1 MAEKRNI
8 ILFGSM
14 ILLTLSYWLSASL
27 LIGEKPFEIRVL
39 EEEQQEL
46 NENLISAQILASQ
59 LDRVFTLFQENL
71 ALSKADS
78 LADDASLPFL
88 NNLTD
93 MLEELDIKLLG
104 IKPKPRIDKI
114 TYFKAPYIITLE
126 CSYDQF
132 GKFLSEIE
140 RSPRLIT
147 IDEFEVKNGIER
159 IKANTNEDKLI
170 YQEFVVNLSTITLV
184 KSKSKASL
192 SQIFLTLSHPPQPR
206 RLSVLLSPIATV
218 VLMCELR

>member
-14 ILLTLSYWLSASL
+14 ILLTISYWLTASI
-27 LIGEKPFEIRVL
+27 LIGDKPFEIRVL

-88 NNLTD
+88 NNLTAV
-93 MLEELDIKLLG
+93 LEELDIKLLG

-114 TYFKAPYIITLE
+114 TYFKAPYIVTLE

-132 GKFLSEIE
+132 GKFLSELE

-159 IKANTNEDKLI
+159 IKANTDEEKLI

-184 KSKSKASL
+184 KSKSK
-192 SQIFLTLSHPPQPR
+192 
-206 RLSVLLSPIATV
+206 V
-218 VLMCELR
+218 VS

>member
-8 ILFGSM
+8 ILFGAL
-14 ILLTLSYWLSASL
+14 IFLTISYWVSASV

-71 ALSKADS
+71 ALSKSDS
-78 LADDASLPFL
+78 LADDANLPFL

-93 MLEELDIKLLG
+93 MLDELEIKLLG

-126 CSYDQF
+126 CTFDQF
-132 GKFLSEIE
+132 GKFLSEVE
-140 RSPRLIT
+140 RSPRLISV
-147 IDEFEVKNGIER
+147 DEFEVKNGIER
-159 IKANTNEDKLI
+159 IKANTEEEKLMD
-170 YQEFVVNLSTITLV
+170 QEFVVNLSTITLV
-184 KSKSKASL
+184 KSKSKVS
-192 SQIFLTLSHPPQPR
+192 S
-206 RLSVLLSPIATV
+206 
-218 VLMCELR
+218 

>member
-14 ILLTLSYWLSASL
+14 ILLTLSYWLSSSL

-59 LDRVFTLFQENL
+59 LDRVFTLFQKNL

-184 KSKSKASL
+184 KSKSK
-192 SQIFLTLSHPPQPR
+192 
-206 RLSVLLSPIATV
+206 V
-218 VLMCELR
+218 VS

>member
-8 ILFGSM
+8 ILFGAL
-14 ILLTLSYWLSASL
+14 ILLTISYWVSASV

-71 ALSKADS
+71 ALSKSDS
-78 LADDASLPFL
+78 LADDANLPFL

-93 MLEELDIKLLG
+93 MLDGLEIKLLG
-104 IKPKPRIDKI
+104 IKPKPRVDKI

-126 CSYDQF
+126 CTFDQF
-132 GKFLSEIE
+132 GKFLSEVE
-140 RSPRLIT
+140 RSPRLISV
-147 IDEFEVKNGIER
+147 DEFEVKNGIER
-159 IKANTNEDKLI
+159 IKANTEEDKLME
-170 YQEFVVNLSTITLV
+170 QEFVVNLSTITLV
-184 KSKSKASL
+184 KSKSKVS
-192 SQIFLTLSHPPQPR
+192 S
-206 RLSVLLSPIATV
+206 
-218 VLMCELR
+218 

>member
-8 ILFGSM
+8 FLFGALIFLS
-14 ILLTLSYWLSASL
+14 ISYWVSSSL
-27 LIGEKPFEIRVL
+27 LIGDKPLRIQIL
-39 EEEQQEL
+39 EEEQEER

-78 LADDASLPFL
+78 LADDANLPFL

-93 MLEELDIKLLG
+93 MLQDLDIRLLG
-104 IKPKPRIDKI
+104 IKPKTRIDKM
-114 TYFKAPYIITLE
+114 TYFKAPYVITLE
-126 CSYDQF
+126 CTFDQF

-147 IDEFEVKNGIER
+147 VDEFEVKNGIER
-159 IKANTNEDKLI
+159 IKANTDEEKLI
-170 YQEFVVNLSTITLV
+170 FQEFSVNLSTITLV
-184 KSKSKASL
+184 KSKSKVTS
-192 SQIFLTLSHPPQPR
+192 
-206 RLSVLLSPIATV
+206 
-218 VLMCELR
+218 

>member
-14 ILLTLSYWLSASL
+14 ILLTISYWLTASI
-27 LIGEKPFEIRVL
+27 LIGDKPFEIRVL

-93 MLEELDIKLLG
+93 VLEELDIKLLG

-114 TYFKAPYIITLE
+114 TYFKAPYIVTLE

-132 GKFLSEIE
+132 GKFLSELE

-159 IKANTNEDKLI
+159 IKANTDEEKLI

-184 KSKSKASL
+184 KSKSKVL
-192 SQIFLTLSHPPQPR
+192 S
-206 RLSVLLSPIATV
+206 
-218 VLMCELR
+218 

>member
-14 ILLTLSYWLSASL
+14 ILLTISYWLTASI
-27 LIGEKPFEIRVL
+27 LIGDKPFEIRVL

-93 MLEELDIKLLG
+93 VLEDLDIKLLG

-114 TYFKAPYIITLE
+114 TYFKAPYIVTLE

-132 GKFLSEIE
+132 GKFLSELE

-159 IKANTNEDKLI
+159 IKANTDEEKLI

-184 KSKSKASL
+184 KSKSK
-192 SQIFLTLSHPPQPR
+192 
-206 RLSVLLSPIATV
+206 V
-218 VLMCELR
+218 VS

>member
-1 MAEKRNI
+1 MVEKRN
-8 ILFGSM
+8 L
-14 ILLTLSYWLSASL
+14 ILLACLLGLTASYWLSASFF
-27 LIGEKPFEIRVL
+27 IGDKPFEIKVL
-39 EEEQQEL
+39 EQEQQEL

-93 MLEELDIKLLG
+93 MLENLDIKLLG
-104 IKPKPRIDKI
+104 IKPKPRLDKI
-114 TYFKAPYIITLE
+114 NYLKAPYIITLE
-126 CSYDQF
+126 CSFDQF
-132 GKFLSEIE
+132 GKFLAEIE

-159 IKANTNEDKLI
+159 IKANTEEDKLL
-170 YQEFVVNLSTITLV
+170 YQEFIVNLSTITLV
-184 KSKSKASL
+184 KSKNKITS
-192 SQIFLTLSHPPQPR
+192 
-206 RLSVLLSPIATV
+206 
-218 VLMCELR
+218 

>member
-46 NENLISAQILASQ
+46 NENLISAPILASQ
-59 LDRVFTLFQENL
+59 LDREFTLFQENL

-184 KSKSKASL
+184 KSKSK
-192 SQIFLTLSHPPQPR
+192 
-206 RLSVLLSPIATV
+206 V
-218 VLMCELR
+218 VS

>member
-8 ILFGSM
+8 ILFGALV
-14 ILLTLSYWLSASL
+14 LLTLSYWVSASV

-71 ALSKADS
+71 ALSKSDS
-78 LADDASLPFL
+78 LADDANLPFL

-93 MLEELDIKLLG
+93 MLDELEIKLLG
-104 IKPKPRIDKI
+104 IKPKPRVDKI
-114 TYFKAPYIITLE
+114 TYFKAPYLITLE
-126 CSYDQF
+126 CTFDQF
-132 GKFLSEIE
+132 GKFLSEVE

-147 IDEFEVKNGIER
+147 LDEFEVKNGIER
-159 IKANTNEDKLI
+159 IKANTEEEQLME
-170 YQEFVVNLSTITLV
+170 QEFVVNLSTITLV
-184 KSKSKASL
+184 KSKSKVS
-192 SQIFLTLSHPPQPR
+192 S
-206 RLSVLLSPIATV
+206 
-218 VLMCELR
+218 

>member
-8 ILFGSM
+8 VLFGCLIVLS
-14 ILLTLSYWLSASL
+14 LSYWISASF

-93 MLEELDIKLLG
+93 MLEDLDIKLLG

-132 GKFLSEIE
+132 GKFLTEIE

-159 IKANTNEDKLI
+159 IKANTDEERLLF
-170 YQEFVVNLSTITLV
+170 QEFVVNLSTITLV
-184 KSKSKASL
+184 KSKSKAVS
-192 SQIFLTLSHPPQPR
+192 
-206 RLSVLLSPIATV
+206 
-218 VLMCELR
+218 

>member
-8 ILFGSM
+8 ILFGALV
-14 ILLTLSYWLSASL
+14 LLTLSYWVSASV

-71 ALSKADS
+71 ALSKSDS

-93 MLEELDIKLLG
+93 ILDELEIKLLG
-104 IKPKPRIDKI
+104 IKPKPRVDKI
-114 TYFKAPYIITLE
+114 TYFKAPYLITLE
-126 CSYDQF
+126 CTFDQF
-132 GKFLSEIE
+132 GKFLSEVE

-147 IDEFEVKNGIER
+147 VDEFEVKNGIER
-159 IKANTNEDKLI
+159 IKANTEEEKLME
-170 YQEFVVNLSTITLV
+170 QEFVVNLSTITLV
-184 KSKSKASL
+184 KSKSKVS
-192 SQIFLTLSHPPQPR
+192 S
-206 RLSVLLSPIATV
+206 
-218 VLMCELR
+218 

>member
-8 ILFGSM
+8 VLFGCLIVLS
-14 ILLTLSYWLSASL
+14 LSYWISASF

-93 MLEELDIKLLG
+93 MLEDLEIKLLG

-132 GKFLSEIE
+132 GKFLTEIE

-159 IKANTNEDKLI
+159 IKANTDEERLLF
-170 YQEFVVNLSTITLV
+170 QEFVVNLSTITLV
-184 KSKSKASL
+184 KSKNKAVS
-192 SQIFLTLSHPPQPR
+192 
-206 RLSVLLSPIATV
+206 
-218 VLMCELR
+218 

>member
-8 ILFGSM
+8 ILFGALV
-14 ILLTLSYWLSASL
+14 LLTLSYWVSASV

-71 ALSKADS
+71 ALSKSDS
-78 LADDASLPFL
+78 LADDANLPFL

-93 MLEELDIKLLG
+93 ILDELEIKLLG
-104 IKPKPRIDKI
+104 IKPKPRVDKI
-114 TYFKAPYIITLE
+114 TYFKAPYLITLE
-126 CSYDQF
+126 CTFDQF
-132 GKFLSEIE
+132 GKFFSEVE

-159 IKANTNEDKLI
+159 IKANTEEEKLLT
-170 YQEFVVNLSTITLV
+170 QEFVVNLSTITLV
-184 KSKSKASL
+184 KSKSKVS
-192 SQIFLTLSHPPQPR
+192 S
-206 RLSVLLSPIATV
+206 
-218 VLMCELR
+218 

>member
-1 MAEKRNI
+1 MAAEKRNI
-8 ILFGSM
+8 ILLGS
-14 ILLTLSYWLSASL
+14 LLVLTISYWASASL
-27 LIGEKPFEIRVL
+27 MIGDKPFEIKML

-59 LDRVFTLFQENL
+59 LDRVFTLFQKNL

-88 NNLTD
+88 DNLTD
-93 MLEELDIKLLG
+93 MLEEQEIKLLG

-126 CSYDQF
+126 CSFDQF
-132 GKFLSEIE
+132 GKLLAEIE

-159 IKANTNEDKLI
+159 IKANTEEEKLI

-184 KSKSKASL
+184 KSKNKVMS
-192 SQIFLTLSHPPQPR
+192 
-206 RLSVLLSPIATV
+206 
-218 VLMCELR
+218 

>member
-8 ILFGSM
+8 A
-14 ILLTLSYWLSASL
+14 LLGCLIVLSLSYWLSASL

-93 MLEELDIKLLG
+93 MLEDLDIKLLG

-132 GKFLSEIE
+132 GKFLTEIE

-159 IKANTNEDKLI
+159 IKANTDEERLLF
-170 YQEFVVNLSTITLV
+170 QEFVVNLSTITLV
-184 KSKSKASL
+184 KSKNKA
-192 SQIFLTLSHPPQPR
+192 
-206 RLSVLLSPIATV
+206 VL
-218 VLMCELR
+218 

>member
-8 ILFGSM
+8 TLFGCL
-14 ILLTLSYWLSASL
+14 IVLSLGYWLSASF
-27 LIGEKPFEIRVL
+27 LIGDKPLEIRVL

-104 IKPKPRIDKI
+104 IKPKPRIDKV

-132 GKFLSEIE
+132 GKFLTEIE

-159 IKANTNEDKLI
+159 IKANTDEERLL

-184 KSKSKASL
+184 KSKSKVAS
-192 SQIFLTLSHPPQPR
+192 
-206 RLSVLLSPIATV
+206 
-218 VLMCELR
+218 

>member
-14 ILLTLSYWLSASL
+14 ILLTISYWFTASI
-27 LIGEKPFEIRVL
+27 LIGDKPFEIRVL

-93 MLEELDIKLLG
+93 VLEELDIKLLG

-114 TYFKAPYIITLE
+114 TYFKAPYIVTLE

-132 GKFLSEIE
+132 GKFLSELE

-159 IKANTNEDKLI
+159 IKANTDEEKLI
-170 YQEFVVNLSTITLV
+170 YQEFVVNPSTITLV
-184 KSKSKASL
+184 KSKSKVIS
-192 SQIFLTLSHPPQPR
+192 
-206 RLSVLLSPIATV
+206 
-218 VLMCELR
+218 

>member
-8 ILFGSM
+8 VLFGCLIVLS
-14 ILLTLSYWLSASL
+14 LSYWLSASF
-27 LIGEKPFEIRVL
+27 LIGEKPFDIRVL

-93 MLEELDIKLLG
+93 MLEDLDIKLLG

-132 GKFLSEIE
+132 GKFLTEIE

-159 IKANTNEDKLI
+159 INANTDEERLLF
-170 YQEFVVNLSTITLV
+170 QEFVVNLSTITLV
-184 KSKSKASL
+184 KSKNKAVS
-192 SQIFLTLSHPPQPR
+192 
-206 RLSVLLSPIATV
+206 
-218 VLMCELR
+218 

>member
-8 ILFGSM
+8 VLFGCLIVLS
-14 ILLTLSYWLSASL
+14 LSYWLSASF
-27 LIGEKPFEIRVL
+27 LIKEKPFEIRVL

-59 LDRVFTLFQENL
+59 LDRVFTLFQKNL

-78 LADDASLPFL
+78 IADDASLPFL

-93 MLEELDIKLLG
+93 MLDDLDIKLLG

-132 GKFLSEIE
+132 GKFLTEIE

-159 IKANTNEDKLI
+159 IKANTDEEKLLF
-170 YQEFVVNLSTITLV
+170 QEFVVNLSTITLV
-184 KSKSKASL
+184 KSKNKAIS
-192 SQIFLTLSHPPQPR
+192 
-206 RLSVLLSPIATV
+206 
-218 VLMCELR
+218 

>member
-8 ILFGSM
+8 ILFGCLIVLS
-14 ILLTLSYWLSASL
+14 LSYWLSASF

-93 MLEELDIKLLG
+93 MLEDLDIKLLG

-132 GKFLSEIE
+132 GKFLTEIE

-159 IKANTNEDKLI
+159 IKANTDEERLLF
-170 YQEFVVNLSTITLV
+170 QEFVVNLSTITLV
-184 KSKSKASL
+184 KSKNKGVS
-192 SQIFLTLSHPPQPR
+192 
-206 RLSVLLSPIATV
+206 
-218 VLMCELR
+218 

>member
-8 ILFGSM
+8 VLFGCLIVLS
-14 ILLTLSYWLSASL
+14 LSYWLSASF

-93 MLEELDIKLLG
+93 MLEDLDIKLLG

-132 GKFLSEIE
+132 GKFLTEIE

-159 IKANTNEDKLI
+159 IKANTDEERLLF
-170 YQEFVVNLSTITLV
+170 QEFVVNLSTITLV
-184 KSKSKASL
+184 KSKNKAIS
-192 SQIFLTLSHPPQPR
+192 
-206 RLSVLLSPIATV
+206 
-218 VLMCELR
+218 